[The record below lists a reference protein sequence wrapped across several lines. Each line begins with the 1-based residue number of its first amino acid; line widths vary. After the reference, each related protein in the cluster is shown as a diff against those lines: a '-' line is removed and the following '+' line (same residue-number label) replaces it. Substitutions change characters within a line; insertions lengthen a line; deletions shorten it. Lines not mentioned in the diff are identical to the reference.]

1 MDDSEI
7 KLVLE
12 SHAQNGLVTICG
24 TDSSPEFQELIA
36 NYACNL
42 KQFGMCPLIWSLD
55 EATHQKLLGGNI
67 GNVPIGSIY
76 SDKLM
81 LQQDSSMQSSFKAN
95 QFKESGSDAYMAAVA
110 FKPLVM
116 REVLRLGFDLLWLDI
131 DVALA
136 SDPRPWLAKHP
147 QATVAISMNYPNPM
161 VNSGVV
167 YARTGGSGTLPLFT
181 AWAEKAIR
189 HECKAINCGDQ
200 EMFQQFMEDGCN
212 MQQVSHID
220 QTEMQYAV
228 RQKLTCN
235 LTKGSLPVV
244 LDSLS
249 PRMFCDGRSGN
260 MIKARLAPVVTYHA
274 NYGKPRPGVK
284 KQQLSKMH
292 ITGLGSMWKLDG
304 RGNCPH

>member
-1 MDDSEI
+1 MACPAYVADSLI
-7 KLVLE
+7 LLILHCILTYFDFDLWVGSCNDPLFVNSLLFFFVL
-12 SHAQNGLVTICG
+12 LIV
-24 TDSSPEFQELIA
+24 SS
-36 NYACNL
+36 NL

-55 EATHQKLLGGNI
+55 EATHQKLLGGKI

-95 QFKESGSDAYMAAVA
+95 QFKESGSDGYMAAVA

-167 YARTGGSGTLPLFT
+167 YARTGGSGTLPLFN

-200 EMFQQFMEDGCN
+200 EMFQQIMEDGCN

-220 QTEMQYAV
+220 QTVGIMSS
-228 RQKLTCN
+228 R
-235 LTKGSLPVV
+235 PH
-244 LDSLS
+244 
-249 PRMFCDGRSGN
+249 
-260 MIKARLAPVVTYHA
+260 LAT
-274 NYGKPRPGVK
+274 
-284 KQQLSKMH
+284 
-292 ITGLGSMWKLDG
+292 
-304 RGNCPH
+304 